1 LINLKRG
8 ELMER
13 GKHFFALL
21 LCMILWIP
29 CCGKEEIKCRKRTE
43 YGQLIPA
50 CKDEHRPVIFVHGFL
65 GAGDNYS
72 NMIQRFIQNGYCP
85 EKLIIYDWNTQDFLN
100 IIGAVDGLSRLIDEI
115 IKKSGFSQVDL
126 IGHSMGGMIS
136 SLYLNREGS
145 ISKIAHYIHAASTPN
160 VTFPEGVKVMT
171 LSSHDDVLVG
181 YTEIPEADNREI
193 PGADHIQVVTSELSF
208 KYAYEFFNDGIAP
221 SSTSIIP
228 EENIH
233 IEGKAITIGENR
245 PVANARIEV
254 YEVERDTGYR
264 ISQPVACFITDEE
277 GRWGILDA
285 KKDTYYEIYIETEN
299 GEKYHYYRQP
309 FLRTQH
315 AVYVRTLG
323 KGTGIIGF
331 ILSRIAKYSDSCSIL
346 VMFSSNQAIYAGR
359 DTASIDGFSLSTS
372 EISSP
377 NQTSLAFFFGDE
389 NQNGKSDYTRGAL
402 SVMPFL
408 EDIDYFIPTYT
419 HRSIKFEFNRSYLYV
434 PNWKSK
440 SEGLGIAVFDY

>member
-1 LINLKRG
+1 MKIV
-8 ELMER
+8 
-13 GKHFFALL
+13 HYTFVLL
-21 LCMILWIP
+21 LCMILSSAG
-29 CCGKEEIKCRKRTE
+29 CGKEEVKCKKITE
-43 YGQLIPA
+43 YGELIPD
-50 CKDEHRPVIFVHGFL
+50 CKDNHRPIIFVHGFL

-85 EKLIIYDWNTQDFLN
+85 EKLIIYDWNTQDFLK
-100 IIGAVDGLSRLIDEI
+100 IMDAVDALSELIDAV
-115 IKKSGFSQVDL
+115 IKESGFSQVDL

-136 SLYLNREGS
+136 SLYLTGEGNA
-145 ISKIAHYIHAASTPN
+145 SKIAHYIHAASTPN
-160 VTFPEGVKVMT
+160 VSLPAEVKVMT

-181 YTEIPEADNREI
+181 YTEVHGADNKEI
-193 PGADHIQVVTSELSF
+193 PGADHIQVVTAELAF
-208 KYAYEFFNDGIAP
+208 KYAYEFFNDGISP
-221 SSTSIIP
+221 SSTFIIP
-228 EENIH
+228 EENIR

-254 YEVERDTGYR
+254 YEVNPDNGRR
-264 ISQPVACFITDEE
+264 IISEPVACFITDEE

-323 KGTGIIGF
+323 KGTGIVGF
-331 ILSRIAKYSDSCSIL
+331 ILSRIAKYSDSYSVL
-346 VMFSSNQAIYAGR
+346 VMFSANQAIYAGR
-359 DTASIDGFSLSTS
+359 DTASIEGFSLSTP

-377 NQTSLAFFFGDE
+377 NQSSLAFFFGDE

-402 SVMPFL
+402 SVIPFL
-408 EDIDYFIPTYT
+408 EDIDYFIPTDT
-419 HRSIKFEFNRSYLYV
+419 PRSVKFEFNGSYLYV